1 MKEMWF
7 MIKKHWKLKNLQEI
21 GLQSL
26 SKIETK
32 KITGGNGIHG
42 AGYGAAGDGKAVG
55 EFWYG
60 FFRGLL
66 RY

>member
-1 MKEMWF
+1 M
-7 MIKKHWKLKNLQEI
+7 KNLQEI
-21 GLQSL
+21 VLQSL

-66 RY
+66 GY